1 MATEVSS
8 IEKPQQVFIQQGIY
22 QPGCLAECLEL
33 LSRPLPR
40 DHSLVRDSERVNIV
54 SVHDVITGTGTER
67 SAEES
72 TRLTQAI
79 SRVTM
84 FLDEISTRNVDLL
97 GLPIL
102 NRLLQIEPDCDEDGV
117 PVEESEDE
125 LCLII
130 AKVLIRIEAVI
141 ESRSVLSNPLSAF
154 LCDKEQLM
162 YNKYKLLKS
171 VRFATGT
178 LRSAI
183 HGNNSPSSTETG
195 ILCNYASTHSTLAVL
210 NNFSATMS
218 SAVGVSM
225 KTTLQ
230 NKDALFLNKVLISEL
245 VETQVEVCRASRD
258 WSQAASVLDQ
268 AIELIDSESE
278 EDIIKA
284 LMRLLL
290 VDDRVLLAMTD
301 SEEVARKLQR
311 FTVAVKS
318 RKVLDSAI
326 TDTVPFIEEAVAEA
340 SK

>member
-1 MATEVSS
+1 
-8 IEKPQQVFIQQGIY
+8 
-22 QPGCLAECLEL
+22 
-33 LSRPLPR
+33 
-40 DHSLVRDSERVNIV
+40 
-54 SVHDVITGTGTER
+54 
-67 SAEES
+67 
-72 TRLTQAI
+72 
-79 SRVTM
+79 M

-125 LCLII
+125 LCRII
-130 AKVLIRIEAVI
+130 AKVLIRVEAVI